1 MRGAEYVAS
10 MSEVTE
16 NLKRRNQLEDIG
28 VEIGIILK
36 WIFEEYG
43 GKLWSGLILL
53 SLGTYCG
60 YLRTQL

>member
-1 MRGAEYVAS
+1 